1 MASEG
6 LIVLQCPDTA
16 VETRPTATVDRNFVW
31 PSGEDSQSRNFFSA
45 GKPLAS
51 SGCSGFALR
60 ELAHAAKVILGA
72 LICHSGGIRT
82 LYYETIFWFIDD
94 IGPVFTPIIRQLSKV
109 VGRATID
116 REALE
121 DYVENF
127 LRGSLADGFSA
138 SRLSP
143 ALARVFT

>member
-16 VETRPTATVDRNFVW
+16 VETRPTATVNRDFVW
-31 PSGEDSQSRNFFSA
+31 PSGEDSQSRIFLSA

-51 SGCSGFALR
+51 SGCSGFAMR
-60 ELAHAAKVILGA
+60 ELAHAANVILGA
-72 LICHSGGIRT
+72 LICHSGGIRK

-109 VGRATID
+109 VGRATTD
-116 REALE
+116 REALG

-143 ALARVFT
+143 ALAGVSP

>member
-16 VETRPTATVDRNFVW
+16 VETRPTATVNRKFVW
-31 PSGEDSQSRNFFSA
+31 PSGEDSQSRIFLSA

-51 SGCSGFALR
+51 SGCSGFAMR
-60 ELAHAAKVILGA
+60 ELAHAANVILGS
-72 LICHSGGIRT
+72 LICHFGDIRK
-82 LYYETIFWFIDD
+82 LYYETILRLIDD
-94 IGPVFTPIIRQLSKV
+94 IVPVFTPILRQLSKA
-109 VGRATID
+109 VGKATID
-116 REALE
+116 REGLG

-143 ALARVFT
+143 ALAGVSP